1 MATTKLSR
9 IIGTPTSG
17 TTFTI
22 SAWVKGSVAEGRI
35 LTSIVPSVGNNTQTW
50 VELQNSGAFRI
61 ANYVGSYNMQ
71 LITTRLFRD
80 PSAWYNFVI
89 AFDTTQGTDTNRV
102 KLYVNGVQETSFS
115 TTTYPSQN
123 LVLKYG
129 VSGQTFNVG
138 AKDTD
143 TYWNGLMSHVHFID
157 GTQYAASEFGE
168 TDSTTGEWKIKTSPS
183 VTYGNNGFFILK
195 DGNSV
200 TDQSG
205 NSNNFTVAGGTLTN
219 TKDCPDNVFC
229 TMNPLDNYYANSVF
243 SNGNTTVVTNAGNY
257 TYNTSTIGI
266 NVGMKAYWE
275 AKYNTTQSG
284 NGNIGVIDTPSTS
297 TSAGIYQAT
306 NGISVD
312 DLGKIYKNNS
322 DTGITLGTLSTS
334 DVICFAYDN
343 VNGGLYVR
351 KNGDAWINSGVPTSG
366 ASKTGIISPTTTG
379 LTMFPAVGDAS
390 GSSAVGSSTNFGNG
404 VFGTTAIASAGTN
417 ASSNGVFEYDVPTGY
432 TALSTKGLNL

>member
-50 VELQNSGAFRI
+50 VELQNSGAMRI
-61 ANYVGSYNMQ
+61 ANYIGSYNMQ

-80 PSAWYNFVI
+80 PSAWYHFVV

-219 TKDCPDNVFC
+219 TEDCPDNVFA
-229 TMNPLDNYYANSVF
+229 TLNPLNAFYTNDTF
-243 SNGNTTVVTNAGNY
+243 SNGNNTVVT
-257 TYNTSTIGI
+257 
-266 NVGMKAYWE
+266 
-275 AKYNTTQSG
+275 
-284 NGNIGVIDTPSTS
+284 
-297 TSAGIYQAT
+297 
-306 NGISVD
+306 
-312 DLGKIYKNNS
+312 
-322 DTGITLGTLSTS
+322 
-334 DVICFAYDN
+334 
-343 VNGGLYVR
+343 
-351 KNGDAWINSGVPTSG
+351 
-366 ASKTGIISPTTTG
+366 
-379 LTMFPAVGDAS
+379 
-390 GSSAVGSSTNFGNG
+390 GSSTTGSKATFVINTGKFYWEVKVISKTAGIDEYLVGIVGSESVATNNFVGQGSDGYGYYGASGAMYNNAASSSYGASYTAGDILGIALDCTNSKLYIHKNGTYQASGNPSASTGGLSIVAPSATGLGGYYPSATLWNTNSATFSYNFGNG
-404 VFGTTAIASAGTN
+404 YFGTTAVASAGTN